1 MAVSALDLIRIALDT
16 AGEGRHVA
24 VGWATIE
31 LDRAAL
37 ELATLLGLA
46 VDAFVSAED
55 CVALGGRC
63 RVASGVLSDGL
74 SLALLEPNTEGRLAG
89 RLARTGEGPAA
100 VWTSIGGTST
110 RLAGARPGPFGLERL
125 LPGGPP
131 QGPYRLVIRGPGTI
145 PS

>member
-1 MAVSALDLIRIALDT
+1 MVASALDLIRIALET

-37 ELATLLGLA
+37 ELAALLGLA
-46 VDAFVSAED
+46 VDAFVPTED
-55 CVALGGRC
+55 SVALGGRC

-100 VWTSIGGTST
+100 VWTSIGDAAAG
-110 RLAGARPGPFGLERL
+110 LADARPGPFGLERL
-125 LPGGPP
+125 LPGGPA
-131 QGPYRLVIRGPGTI
+131 QGPYRLVIGGPGTI